1 MRVLLS
7 SLASFWDLIKTPL
20 LFLTNAKISP
30 LSFIRISIISLL
42 LNFAIIIAGGS
53 LYWLIIFLAENSIL
67 STEGEM
73 PKFTFG
79 RLVHFGG
86 LLKRPV

>member
-1 MRVLLS
+1 
-7 SLASFWDLIKTPL
+7 
-20 LFLTNAKISP
+20 
-30 LSFIRISIISLL
+30 L